1 MRPFLIALA
10 LLAPPA
16 LAQTPP
22 AAPPPPAVTVPA
34 DPELAAIVRDRL
46 AWIAGGGNSITEVTR
61 LQPQAAIPGGPGPTL
76 RRADPEARTIAT
88 AALGEA
94 LKIARDTRSQALI
107 VARGGRIELE
117 WYAEGFSPASLS
129 STASMMKPV
138 MALAMGQAIAQGHVK
153 SVDDPIGRYI
163 SEWRDDPRG
172 AITVR
177 QVLQMSAGLAMAP
190 SAPFLPGDITLGTD
204 LTGAA
209 LSTASVGAPGEAFQY
224 SNIVSTLGGLVIER
238 ATGKPFATF
247 VSESVWAP
255 LGAGDAAGWMDRPDG
270 IARPYCCLI
279 ATARD
284 WLRVGQLFLDDG
296 RVGRRQ
302 VIPADWMAQ
311 MVTPSPR
318 NPNFGY
324 QLWLAQPHAPMRS
337 YGPAVAFRVPA
348 REAFLAPDMAYF
360 DGAGGQRVYWSKA
373 QDLVI
378 VRIGA
383 VPGLWDDSAL
393 PNAIARGLRP

>member
-1 MRPFLIALA
+1 MRYVLLALA
-10 LLAPPA
+10 ALAQPA
-16 LAQTPP
+16 LAQSPP
-22 AAPPPPAVTVPA
+22 AAPPAPAVSIPA
-34 DPELAAIVRDRL
+34 DPALAAIVRDRL
-46 AWIAGGGNSITEVTR
+46 GWIAGGGNSITEVAR
-61 LQPQAAIPGGPGPTL
+61 LQPQAAIPGGRGPAL
-76 RRADPEARTIAT
+76 RFVDPEARSISTQ
-88 AALGEA
+88 ALGEA
-94 LKIARDTRSQALI
+94 LAIARATRSQALI

-117 WYAEGFSPASLS
+117 WYADGFSKESLS

-138 MALAMGQAIAQGHVK
+138 MALAMGAAIAQGHVK

-163 SEWRDDPRG
+163 VEWRDDPRG

-190 SAPFLPGDITLGTD
+190 AAPFLPGDITLGTD
-204 LTGAA
+204 LVGAA
-209 LSTASVGAPGEAFQY
+209 LSTPLAGEPGAGFQY

-238 ATGKPFATF
+238 ATGRPFAQF
-247 VSESVWAP
+247 VSEAVWAP
-255 LGAGDAAGWMDRPDG
+255 LGAGDASGWMDRPGG

-302 VIPADWMAQ
+302 VIPAAWMAD

-318 NPNFGY
+318 NANFGY
-324 QLWLAQPHAPMRS
+324 QLWLAQPYAAQRS
-337 YGPAVAFRVPA
+337 YGPAIAMRIPA
-348 REAFLAPDMAYF
+348 REPFLAPDMAYF

-378 VRIGA
+378 IRIGA
-383 VPGLWDDSAL
+383 VPGAWEDSAL
-393 PNAIARGLRP
+393 PNAIARGLR